1 MKPTNSTWDF
11 WIDRGGTF
19 TDVVG
24 RRPDGSLVA
33 HKLLSDNPEAYADA
47 AVQGIRDLLELA
59 PGEPIPPGVIGAV
72 KMGTT
77 VATNALLERKGER
90 TLLLITR
97 GFRDALRIGYQAR
110 PNIFAKKIV
119 KPDMLYERVA
129 EVDERVLADGAI
141 ERPLDL
147 DGVRAE
153 LARAQADG
161 ITAVA
166 IVFMHAYRHPAH
178 EREVAAVARGM
189 GFPQVSVSHEVSP
202 LIKLVGRGDTTVV
215 DAYLSPI
222 IRRYVEHV
230 GAELR
235 SGGST
240 NSASPSP
247 GGGRSLA
254 KRAGWGEANNKAL
267 RAVTPTRRARAARDR
282 LDLPPPGGGDAEQA
296 GEGSARLMF
305 MMSSGGLTAAEL
317 FQGKDAI
324 LSGPAGG
331 VVGMAETGRE
341 AGFDRLI
348 GFDMGGTSTD
358 VSHYDGSF
366 ERAFETEVAGVR
378 MRAPMMLIH
387 TVAAGGGSILH
398 FDGARFRVGPD
409 SAGANP
415 GPACYRRGGPLTV
428 TDANVMVGK
437 LLPDFFPKIFGPAQ
451 DQPLD
456 AAVVREKFTALAAE
470 VGDSRTPEQV
480 ADGFIRIAVENM
492 ANAIKKISVQRG
504 YDVTRYALNCFGG
517 AGGQHACLVAD
528 ALGMTKVLM
537 HPFSSLLSAYGMGL
551 ASIRATRQ
559 QAIEEP
565 FAEAVLASIAEVGG
579 RLVEEARNEVIGQG
593 VPASEITVHVRAH
606 IRYAGTDTPLVVEA
620 YSLSSP
626 PPARGRSASDEVA
639 SRVGVGAMKDPH
651 PTASAGASAVDLP
664 LSGGGINLGS
674 MKSAFETAHKA
685 RFGFVDEDK
694 ALVVEAVSVEAI
706 GGGRT
711 FAEPVHD
718 LTLASLPAPVKHV
731 RFYANGAWHDAR
743 VFQRDTLAPG
753 HAIDGPAI
761 VIEPHQTIVIET
773 GWRATITAKN
783 HLLLDR
789 VVPLPR
795 RRAVGT
801 DADPVMLEVFNN
813 LFMSIAEQMGVALQN
828 TAYSV
833 NIKERL
839 DFSCAVFAADS
850 TLVANAPHMPVHLG
864 SMDRAVESII
874 RENGDSIRPG
884 DVYMINA
891 PYNGGTHLPDIT
903 VCTPV
908 FDQMTDDGRQR
919 TDVPS
924 SPSSVVRRPPSILFW
939 VASRGHH
946 ADVGGISPGSMS
958 PLATNIEEEGVYID
972 NFKLVDQGRFRGEAL
987 DQLLKGAKYPA
998 RNPLQNV
1005 NDIKAQI
1012 AANEKGVQELRKMVA
1027 MFTLPVVQA
1036 YMQHVQDN
1044 AAESVRRV
1052 IDRLHDSGFAYEMD
1066 QGTVIKVKI
1075 TVDKEKREA
1084 TVDFT
1089 GTSPQQ
1095 NTNFNAP
1102 EPVAR
1107 AAVLY
1112 VFRVMVDDDIPMNGG
1127 CLRPINIVVPKR
1139 SMLSPEY
1146 PAAVVAGNVETS
1158 QAVTDTLFGALDAMA
1173 SAQGT
1178 MNNLN
1183 FGNDRYQY
1191 YETICSGSPAGPGF
1205 DGTDAVHTH
1214 MTNTRLTDPEVLE
1227 FRYPVVLE
1235 DFHIRTGSGGRGKW
1249 SAGDGVRRTIR
1260 FLERMECT
1268 ILSGH
1273 RRVPPFGLAGGDD
1286 GQIGENW
1293 VRRND
1298 GRMERLQ
1305 GADATVLDAGEA
1317 VIIQTP
1323 TAGGY
1328 GSLPERQPVA
1338 EVYAIDNTR
1347 R

>member
-1 MKPTNSTWDF
+1 
-11 WIDRGGTF
+11 
-19 TDVVG
+19 
-24 RRPDGSLVA
+24 
-33 HKLLSDNPEAYADA
+33 
-47 AVQGIRDLLELA
+47 
-59 PGEPIPPGVIGAV
+59 
-72 KMGTT
+72 
-77 VATNALLERKGER
+77 
-90 TLLLITR
+90 LITK
-97 GFRDALRIGYQAR
+97 GFRDALKIGYQAR
-110 PNIFAKKIV
+110 PKIFARHII
-119 KPDMLYERVA
+119 KPEMLYERVV
-129 EVDERVLADGAI
+129 EVDERVRADGTV
-141 ERPLDL
+141 EREPDL
-147 DGVRAE
+147 AAVRGE
-153 LARAQADG
+153 LVAALAAG
-161 ITAVA
+161 IKAVA
-166 IVFMHAYRHPAH
+166 IVFLHAYRYPEH
-178 EREVAAVARGM
+178 EQRVAALVREI

-202 LIKLVGRGDTTVV
+202 LIKLVGRGDTSVV

-222 IRRYVEHV
+222 LDRYVAHV
-230 GAELR
+230 AAELQ
-235 SGGST
+235 
-240 NSASPSP
+240 
-247 GGGRSLA
+247 
-254 KRAGWGEANNKAL
+254 
-267 RAVTPTRRARAARDR
+267 
-282 LDLPPPGGGDAEQA
+282 GGDAA
-296 GEGSARLMF
+296 GREAEASTNTPRLMF
-305 MMSSGGLTAAEL
+305 MMSSGGLTAADL

-341 AGFDRLI
+341 AGFAHLI

-358 VSHYDGSF
+358 VSHYDGEY

-415 GPACYRRGGPLTV
+415 GPKCYRRGGPLAV

-437 LLPDFFPKIFGPAQ
+437 LIPDFFPKIFGAQ
-451 DQPLD
+451 QNLPLDD
-456 AAVVREKFTALAAE
+456 AAVREAFAALGREIGDDRSGE
-470 VGDSRTPEQV
+470 VV
-480 ADGFIRIAVENM
+480 ADGFIKIAVENM

-528 ALGMTKVLM
+528 ALGMTKVLI
-537 HPFSSLLSAYGMGL
+537 HPFSSLMSAYGMGL
-551 ASIRATRQ
+551 ADIRATRQ

-565 FAEAVLASIAEVGG
+565 LGDAALASIAAIGG
-579 RLVEEARNEVIGQG
+579 RLGADAKREVAGQG
-593 VPASEITVHVRAH
+593 VPARDITVHVRAH
-606 IRYAGTDTPLVVEA
+606 IRYAGTDTALIVPAFTTGSTSAADGL
-620 YSLSSP
+620 SL
-626 PPARGRSASDEVA
+626 A
-639 SRVGVGAMKDPH
+639 AMK
-651 PTASAGASAVDLP
+651 A
-664 LSGGGINLGS
+664 
-674 MKSAFETAHKA
+674 AFEAAHKS
-685 RFGFVDEDK
+685 RFGFTDESK
-694 ALVVEAVSVEAI
+694 ELVVEAVSVEAI
-706 GGGRT
+706 GGGAK
-711 FAEPVHD
+711 FAEPV
-718 LTLASLPAPVKHV
+718 ASTTRGPLPAPARTT
-731 RFYANGAWHDAR
+731 RFYSSGKWHDAAVYTR
-743 VFQRDTLAPG
+743 AELSPG
-753 HAIDGPAI
+753 HRVRGPAI
-761 VIEPHQTIVIET
+761 IIEPHQTVVVED
-773 GWRATITAKN
+773 GWQAEISAKN
-783 HLLLDR
+783 HLVLER
-789 VVPLPR
+789 VVPLAR
-795 RRAVGT
+795 THAIGT
-801 DADPVMLEVFNN
+801 EADPVMLEVFNN
-813 LFMSIAEQMGVALQN
+813 LFMSIAEQMGVSLQN

-864 SMDRAVESII
+864 SMDRAVETII
-874 RENGDSIRPG
+874 RENKGKIAPG
-884 DVYMINA
+884 DVYVINA

-903 VCTPV
+903 ICTPV
-908 FDQMTDDGRQR
+908 FDTAQR
-919 TDVPS
+919 E
-924 SPSSVVRRPPSILFW
+924 ILFW

-958 PLATNIEEEGVYID
+958 PNATTIEEEGVLFD
-972 NFKLVDQGRFRGEAL
+972 NFKVIDRGRFREQELYAAL
-987 DQLLKGAKYPA
+987 AGAKYPA

-1012 AANEKGVQELRKMVA
+1012 AANEKGVQELHKMVA
-1027 MFTLPVVQA
+1027 AFSLPVVKA

-1052 IDRLHDSGFAYEMD
+1052 IDRLHDSAFEYEMD

-1095 NTNFNAP
+1095 PTNFNAP
-1102 EPVAR
+1102 EPVTR

-1112 VFRVMVDDDIPMNGG
+1112 VFRVMVDDDIPMNAG
-1127 CLRPINIVVPKR
+1127 CLRPINIVIPKK

-1146 PAAVVAGNVETS
+1146 PSAVVAGNVETS
-1158 QAVTDTLFGALDAMA
+1158 QAVTNCLFGALGALA
-1173 SAQGT
+1173 AAQGT

-1183 FGNDRYQY
+1183 FGNATYQY

-1205 DGTDAVHTH
+1205 PGTDAVHTH

-1235 DFHIRTGSGGRGKW
+1235 DFRIRKGSGGRGQW
-1249 SAGDGVRRTIR
+1249 NAGDGVRRTIR
-1260 FLERMECT
+1260 FLEQMDCT

-1273 RRVPPFGLAGGDD
+1273 RRVRPFGLAGGEA

-1298 GRMERLQ
+1298 ARMERLK
-1305 GADATVLDAGEA
+1305 GADATVIDAGEA

-1328 GSLPERQPVA
+1328 GKPR
-1338 EVYAIDNTR
+1338 DG
-1347 R
+1347 

>member
-1 MKPTNSTWDF
+1 MRMDGAQHNDPWDF

-19 TDVVG
+19 TDVIG

-33 HKLLSDNPEAYADA
+33 HKLLSDNPEAYGDA
-47 AVQGIRDLLELA
+47 AVQGIRDLLGVK
-59 PGEPIPPGVIGAV
+59 PDEPIPPSLIGRV

-90 TLLLITR
+90 TLLVTTK
-97 GFRDALRIGYQAR
+97 GFRDALKIGYQAR
-110 PNIFAKKIV
+110 PKIFARHII
-119 KPDMLYERVA
+119 KPEMLYERVV
-129 EVDERVLADGAI
+129 EVDERVRADGTV
-141 ERPLDL
+141 ESEPDL
-147 DGVRAE
+147 AALRRE
-153 LARAQADG
+153 LSAARADG
-161 ITAVA
+161 IEAVA
-166 IVFMHAYRHPAH
+166 IVFMHAYRYPEH
-178 EREVAAVARGM
+178 EQRVAALAREI
-189 GFPQVSVSHEVSP
+189 GFPQVSVSHEISP

-222 IRRYVEHV
+222 LRQYVGQV
-230 GAELR
+230 ARDLSAKGA
-235 SGGST
+235 
-240 NSASPSP
+240 SASI
-247 GGGRSLA
+247 
-254 KRAGWGEANNKAL
+254 
-267 RAVTPTRRARAARDR
+267 AARGDDAAPASAAQGGEMRDR
-282 LDLPPPGGGDAEQA
+282 GDIP
-296 GEGSARLMF
+296 RLMF

-324 LSGPAGG
+324 LSGPAAG
-331 VVGMAETGRE
+331 VVGMAESGRE
-341 AGFDRLI
+341 AGFTHLI

-358 VSHYDGSF
+358 VSHFDGEY

-415 GPACYRRGGPLTV
+415 GPKCYRRGGPLAV

-437 LLPDFFPKIFGPAQ
+437 LIPDFFPRIFGAQ
-451 DQPLD
+451 QNLPLD
-456 AAVVREKFTALAAE
+456 ADAVRAAFAQLAREIGDGRSAE
-470 VGDSRTPEQV
+470 DV

-492 ANAIKKISVQRG
+492 ANAIKKISLQRG

-528 ALGMTKVLM
+528 ALGMTKVLI

-551 ASIRATRQ
+551 ADIRATRQ
-559 QAIEEP
+559 QAVEET
-565 FAEAVLASIAEVGG
+565 FGDAVLASIATVAG
-579 RLVEEARNEVIGQG
+579 RLGEDARSEVIGQG
-593 VPASEITVHVRAH
+593 VAPEAVTVHARAH
-606 IRYAGTDTPLVVEA
+606 IRYAGTDMALVVPA
-620 YSLSSP
+620 YSVTPGEPRSSGSP
-626 PPARGRSASDEVA
+626 PPATSAMTLA
-639 SRVGVGAMKDPH
+639 K
-651 PTASAGASAVDLP
+651 
-664 LSGGGINLGS
+664 
-674 MKSAFETAHKA
+674 MKSAFEAAHKS
-685 RFGFVDEDK
+685 RFGFIDESK
-694 ALVVEAVSVEAI
+694 EMVVEAVSVEAI
-706 GGGRT
+706 GGGAKFT
-711 FAEPVHD
+711 EPV
-718 LTLASLPAPVKHV
+718 LPTTGESLASPTRRTK
-731 RFYANGAWHDAR
+731 FYSRGQWHEATVYTR
-743 VFQRDTLAPG
+743 AQLSPG
-753 HAIDGPAI
+753 QAVDGPAI
-761 VIEPHQTIVIET
+761 VVEPHQTIVVED
-773 GWRATITAKN
+773 GWRASITAKN
-783 HLLLDR
+783 HLVLE
-789 VVPLPR
+789 
-795 RRAVGT
+795 RAVALRRQSAIGT

-813 LFMSIAEQMGVALQN
+813 LFMSIAEQMGVSLQN

-839 DFSCAVFAADS
+839 DFSCAVFDADG

-864 SMDRAVESII
+864 SMDRAVETII
-874 RENGDSIRPG
+874 RENKGRIAPG
-884 DVYMINA
+884 DVYAINA

-908 FDQMTDDGRQR
+908 FDEASR
-919 TDVPS
+919 DV
-924 SPSSVVRRPPSILFW
+924 LFW

-958 PLATNIEEEGVYID
+958 PNAITIEEEGVYID
-972 NFKLVDQGRFRGEAL
+972 NFKLVDRGRFREQAL
-987 DQLLKGAKYPA
+987 YDLLTGAKYPA

-1005 NDIKAQI
+1005 NDMKAQI
-1012 AANEKGVQELRKMVA
+1012 AANEKGVQELRKTVA
-1027 MFTLPVVQA
+1027 HFTLPVVRA

-1052 IDRLHDSGFAYEMD
+1052 IDRIHDASFEYEMD
-1066 QGTVIKVKI
+1066 QGTWIKVRI
-1075 TVDKEKREA
+1075 SVDKEKREA

-1102 EPVAR
+1102 EPVTR

-1112 VFRVMVDDDIPMNGG
+1112 VFRVMVDDDIPMNAG
-1127 CLRPINIVVPKR
+1127 CLRPINIIIPKK
-1139 SMLSPEY
+1139 SILSPEY

-1158 QAVTDTLFGALDAMA
+1158 QAVTDCLFGALGSLAA
-1173 SAQGT
+1173 AQGT

-1183 FGNDRYQY
+1183 FGNAKYQY

-1205 DGTDAVHTH
+1205 PGTDAVHTH

-1227 FRYPVVLE
+1227 FRYPVLLE
-1235 DFHIRTGSGGRGKW
+1235 DFHIRTGSGGRGEW
-1249 SAGDGVRRTIR
+1249 NAGDGVRRTIR
-1260 FLERMECT
+1260 FLEKMDCT

-1273 RRVPPFGLAGGDD
+1273 RRVRPFGLAGGEA
-1286 GQIGENW
+1286 GQIGQNS

-1298 GRMERLQ
+1298 GRIDALE
-1305 GADATVLDAGEA
+1305 GADATVIDAGEA

-1328 GSLPERQPVA
+1328 GKPK
-1338 EVYAIDNTR
+1338 
-1347 R
+1347 

>member
-1 MKPTNSTWDF
+1 MPAKNSTKTASELWDF

-24 RRPDGSLVA
+24 RHPDGTLVP
-33 HKLLSDNPEAYADA
+33 HKLLSENPEAYTDA
-47 AVQGIRDLLELA
+47 AVQGIRDLLGLKA
-59 PGEPIPPGVIGAV
+59 GEPIPPGCVGAV

-90 TLLLITR
+90 TLLLITK
-97 GFRDALRIGYQAR
+97 GFRDALKIGYQAR
-110 PNIFAKKIV
+110 PKIFARHII

-129 EVDERVLADGAI
+129 EVGERVRADGTV
-141 ERPLDL
+141 ERAPDL
-147 DGVRAE
+147 GQVRRDLEA
-153 LARAQADG
+153 AKADG
-161 ITAVA
+161 IAAVA
-166 IVFMHAYRHPAH
+166 IVFMHAYRYPEH
-178 EREVAAVARGM
+178 ERQVAALAREM
-189 GFPQVSVSHEVSP
+189 GFAQVSVSHEVSP

-222 IRRYVEHV
+222 LRRYVAQV
-230 GAELR
+230 DKDLDARR
-235 SGGST
+235 S
-240 NSASPSP
+240 
-247 GGGRSLA
+247 
-254 KRAGWGEANNKAL
+254 E
-267 RAVTPTRRARAARDR
+267 
-282 LDLPPPGGGDAEQA
+282 
-296 GEGSARLMF
+296 ARLMF

-331 VVGMAETGRE
+331 VVGMAETGRQ

-358 VSHYDGSF
+358 VSHFDGEY

-415 GPACYRRGGPLTV
+415 GPACYRRKGPLAV

-437 LLPDFFPKIFGPAQ
+437 LIPDFFPKIFGPAQ

-456 AAVVREKFTALAAE
+456 AKTVRHDFNNLAQK
-470 VGDSRTPEQV
+470 VGDKTAEEI
-480 ADGFIRIAVENM
+480 ADGFIKIAVDNM

-528 ALGMTKVLM
+528 SLGMTRVLI

-551 ASIRATRQ
+551 ADIRATRQ
-559 QAIEEP
+559 QAIELP
-565 FAEAVLASIAEVGG
+565 FGDKALAAIKRIGSALGRVVKAEV
-579 RLVEEARNEVIGQG
+579 AGQG
-593 VPASEITVHVRAH
+593 VTAGKIKIFVRAH
-606 IRYAGTDTPLVVEA
+606 IRYAGTDTALV
-620 YSLSSP
+620 
-626 PPARGRSASDEVA
+626 G
-639 SRVGVGAMKDPH
+639 G
-651 PTASAGASAVDLP
+651 AGALP
-664 LSGGGINLGS
+664 A
-674 MKSAFETAHKA
+674 MQRAFEKAHKA
-685 RFGFVDEDK
+685 RFGFIDRSK
-694 ALVVEAVSVEAI
+694 QMVVEAVSVEAV
-706 GGGRT
+706 GGGAKFSEKTVKR
-711 FAEPVHD
+711 ARGK
-718 LTLASLPAPVKHV
+718 LPASARRTNFFSAGEWHKANVFTRSQLKIGATVK
-731 RFYANGAWHDAR
+731 GA
-743 VFQRDTLAPG
+743 
-753 HAIDGPAI
+753 AII
-761 VIEPHQTIVIET
+761 VEPHQTIVVEP
-773 GWRATITAKN
+773 GWQAELSAKN
-783 HLLLDR
+783 HLVLT
-789 VVPLPR
+789 
-795 RRAVGT
+795 RAKKLKRTHAIGT
-801 DADPVMLEVFNN
+801 HADPIMLEVFNN
-813 LFMSIAEQMGVALQN
+813 LFMSIAEQMGVSLQN

-839 DFSCAVFAADS
+839 DFSCAVFSHDG

-864 SMDRAVESII
+864 SMDRSVETII
-874 RENGDSIRPG
+874 RDNAGKIAPG
-884 DVYMINA
+884 DVYAINA

-908 FDQMTDDGRQR
+908 FDDRKKK
-919 TDVPS
+919 
-924 SPSSVVRRPPSILFW
+924 ILFW

-958 PLATNIEEEGVYID
+958 PNATTIEQEGVYMD
-972 NFKLVDQGRFRGEAL
+972 NFKLVERGRFREAA
-987 DQLLKGAKYPA
+987 LLAALTGAKYPA
-998 RNPLQNV
+998 RNPVQNI

-1012 AANEKGVQELRKMVA
+1012 AANEKGVAELRKMVVH
-1027 MFTLPVVQA
+1027 FTMPVVQA

-1052 IDRLHDSGFAYEMD
+1052 IDRLHDSEFSYEMD

-1075 TVDKEKREA
+1075 AVDKKKREA

-1095 NTNFNAP
+1095 PTNFNAP
-1102 EPVAR
+1102 EPVTR

-1112 VFRVMVDDDIPMNGG
+1112 VFRVMVDDDIPMNAG
-1127 CLRPINIVVPKR
+1127 CLRPINIVIPAH
-1139 SMLSPEY
+1139 SMLAPEY

-1158 QAVTDTLFGALDAMA
+1158 QAITNCLFGALGALA
-1173 SAQGT
+1173 AAQGT

-1183 FGNDRYQY
+1183 FGNARYQY

-1205 DGTDAVHTH
+1205 PGTDAVHTH

-1235 DFHIRTGSGGRGKW
+1235 DFHIRKGSGGKGQW
-1249 SAGDGVRRTIR
+1249 NAGDGIRRTIR
-1260 FLERMECT
+1260 FLEKMDCT

-1273 RRVPPFGLAGGDD
+1273 RRVRPFGLAGGEA

-1293 VRRND
+1293 ARRQD
-1298 GRMERLQ
+1298 GRLERLQ
-1305 GADATVLDAGEA
+1305 GCDETVIDANEA

-1328 GSLPERQPVA
+1328 GTPK
-1338 EVYAIDNTR
+1338 
-1347 R
+1347 